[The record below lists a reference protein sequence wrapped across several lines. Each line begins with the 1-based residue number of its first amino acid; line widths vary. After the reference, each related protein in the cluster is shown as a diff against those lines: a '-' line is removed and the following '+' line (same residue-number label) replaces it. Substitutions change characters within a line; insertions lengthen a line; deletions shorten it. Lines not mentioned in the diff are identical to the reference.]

1 MSSSDLGVG
10 VVGLG
15 FGANVHVPG
24 WRLLAP
30 LGVRLAAVC
39 ARDGEQAAQVAAAA
53 GVPSAFRDWREL
65 VEDERVSIVSVA
77 SPPATHREI
86 VIAALRARKAVLC
99 EKPLG
104 LDSSE
109 AAELAAAA
117 ETAGVPALVNF
128 SYRAVPAFR
137 YARGLVERGDLGRIL
152 RIEVSW
158 HVGTRLG
165 ALTPSWKD
173 HAAAGGGALASFA
186 VHALDYVEWLAGPAR
201 RVLGRLDTH
210 FAGGDSD
217 DACAI
222 LLELA
227 SGASALISV
236 STVSVGGRTH
246 RVELRGERG
255 RLTLENL
262 DPRDHVRPF
271 TATAV
276 SATGRV
282 LPALPPVP
290 PFRAAED
297 ADGRVEP
304 FAAHAAEI
312 VAALREGRSCEP
324 SFASAVRA
332 HRLLD
337 AVRASAGSGRW
348 ERVDGETAADRSG

>member
-1 MSSSDLGVG
+1 MSSSDVGVG

-24 WRLLAP
+24 WQLLAP

-39 ARDGEQAAQVAAAA
+39 ARDGGRAAAVAAEA

-77 SPPATHREI
+77 SPPETHREI
-86 VIAALRARKAVLC
+86 VLGALRARKPVLC

-104 LDSSE
+104 LDSGE

-117 ETAGVPALVNF
+117 AAAGVPVLVNF

-137 YARGLVERGDLGRIL
+137 YARRLVERGDLGRAL
-152 RIEVSW
+152 GIEVSW
-158 HVGTRLG
+158 HVGTRLS
-165 ALTPSWKD
+165 AAAPSWKD
-173 HAAAGGGALASFA
+173 EAGAGGGALASFA
-186 VHALDYVEWLAGPAR
+186 VHALDYVEWMAGPAR
-201 RVLGRLDTH
+201 RVLGRLDTRR
-210 FAGGDSD
+210 AEGGSEDT
-217 DACAI
+217 CVI

-227 SGASALISV
+227 TGANALISV

-262 DPRDHVRPF
+262 HERDHVRPF
-271 TATAV
+271 TATV
-276 SATGRV
+276 GSDTGRV
-282 LPALPPVP
+282 LPAILPVASFQAP
-290 PFRAAED
+290 AD
-297 ADGRVEP
+297 ADGRIEP
-304 FAAHAAEI
+304 FAAHAAEL
-312 VAALREGRSCEP
+312 VAAMREGRSCEP

-332 HRLLD
+332 HRLLE
-337 AVRASAGSGRW
+337 AIRASAASARW
-348 ERVDGETAADRSG
+348 EHLEGQTTENRSM